1 MSLKNGSNIKN
12 NMTTEQYILYEVLTL
27 ADRRWKQWLLLLFN
41 LTIIK
46 KLTINFI
53 SIFCNIK
60 VGAEELNIL
69 LRAILFSRTDT
80 SGPA

>member
-12 NMTTEQYILYEVLTL
+12 NMATEQYILYEVLTL

-60 VGAEELNIL
+60 VGTEELNIL

>member
-1 MSLKNGSNIKN
+1 MA
-12 NMTTEQYILYEVLTL
+12 TEQYILYEVLTL
-27 ADRRWKQWLLLLFN
+27 ADRKWKQWLLLLFN

-46 KLTINFI
+46 KLTLNFI
-53 SIFCNIK
+53 FIFCNTK
-60 VGAEELNIL
+60 VETEELNIL

>member
-1 MSLKNGSNIKN
+1 MSLKNGSNVN
-12 NMTTEQYILYEVLTL
+12 NMATEQYILYEVLTL
-27 ADRRWKQWLLLLFN
+27 ADRRWKQWLLLIFN

-53 SIFCNIK
+53 SIFYNIK
-60 VGAEELNIL
+60 VGTEELNIL
-69 LRAILFSRTDT
+69 LRANLFSRTET